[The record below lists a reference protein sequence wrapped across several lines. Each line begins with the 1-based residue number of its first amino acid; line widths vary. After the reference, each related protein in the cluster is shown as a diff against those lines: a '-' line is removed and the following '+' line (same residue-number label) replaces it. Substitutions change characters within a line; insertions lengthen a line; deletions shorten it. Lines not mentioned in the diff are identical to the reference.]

1 MDQPNHRNK
10 QRYDSVY
17 KVKDFMMK
25 PMNVKHMKIIL
36 SLIAVTAIIL
46 AGFFSNISA
55 AETVPTSKIPNE
67 LIARKINKHDPSLAI
82 SVEAVL
88 YKIRQSRQFT
98 LVDVRS
104 KPDFER
110 LHIPGS
116 INIPLYAV
124 KTKTYLKSAPVVLV
138 NEGFRY
144 TDLQNECRRLA
155 ERGFKVSILDGGL
168 PAWKRNGGQLV
179 GDLFALE
186 DMKAVS
192 PLVFF
197 REKNYENTLV
207 VDISPARSE
216 ASSRL
221 IPYASH
227 IPVSDDNDASA
238 AKFKKLITNNKPFQS
253 IIIFNETGEQ
263 YERVEKIM
271 NRMGIET
278 FNLQGGVAGYQ
289 KYLEGLLLSWKP
301 RDSRMKTVSN
311 CKPCGDKTA
320 EHIERNG
327 FDFRKKN

>member
-1 MDQPNHRNK
+1 
-10 QRYDSVY
+10 
-17 KVKDFMMK
+17 MMK
-25 PMNVKHMKIIL
+25 QMNVKHKKIIL

-46 AGFFSNISA
+46 AGFSANISA
-55 AETVPTSKIPNE
+55 AQTVPTSKIPDE
-67 LIARKINKHDPSLAI
+67 LIARKIKKHDPFLAI

-104 KPDFER
+104 REEFER

-116 INIPLYAV
+116 VNIPLYAV

-144 TDLQNECRRLA
+144 TDLQNECRRLM

-168 PAWKRNGGQLV
+168 PAWKRKGGKLV
-179 GDLFALE
+179 GDLFALD

-192 PLVFF
+192 PHIFF

-207 VDISPARSE
+207 LDISPTRSD

-221 IPYASH
+221 IPFAKH

-238 AKFKKLITNNKPFQS
+238 ATFKKLITKNKPFQS

-263 YERVEKIM
+263 YEKAEKMM
-271 NRMGIET
+271 NRIGIDT
-278 FNLQGGVAGYQ
+278 FHLKGGVAGYQ

-301 RDSRMKTVSN
+301 RDRRMKTVSN
-311 CKPCGDKTA
+311 CKPCGEKQ
-320 EHIERNG
+320 EKE
-327 FDFRKKN
+327 

>member
-1 MDQPNHRNK
+1 
-10 QRYDSVY
+10 
-17 KVKDFMMK
+17 MMK
-25 PMNVKHMKIIL
+25 QMNVKHKKIIL

-46 AGFFSNISA
+46 AGFSANISA
-55 AETVPTSKIPNE
+55 AQTVPTSKIPDE
-67 LIARKINKHDPSLAI
+67 LIARKIKKHDPFLAI

-104 KPDFER
+104 REEFER

-116 INIPLYAV
+116 VNIPLYAV

-144 TDLQNECRRLA
+144 TDLQNECRRLM

-168 PAWKRNGGQLV
+168 PAWKRKGGKLV
-179 GDLFALE
+179 GDLFALD

-192 PLVFF
+192 PHIFF

-207 VDISPARSE
+207 LDISPTRSD

-221 IPYASH
+221 IPFAKH

-238 AKFKKLITNNKPFQS
+238 AKFKKLITKNKPFQS

-263 YERVEKIM
+263 YEKAEKIM
-271 NRMGIET
+271 SRMGIET

-289 KYLEGLLLSWKP
+289 NYLEGLLLSWKP
-301 RDSRMKTVSN
+301 RDRRMKTVSN
-311 CKPCGDKTA
+311 CKPCGEKQ
-320 EHIERNG
+320 EKE
-327 FDFRKKN
+327 